1 MNGYIAYLEEKIKEL
16 QAEEELLI
24 AGGRKDEANFVRIKS
39 NICDI
44 GKTVYNVHAKT
55 KQGAAL
61 REEYR
66 KQLDR
71 FETGWGASLEK
82 AREFGDV
89 EKVVIEE
96 AKLEMLQMLR
106 AKFEELEA
114 GE

>member
-1 MNGYIAYLEEKIKEL
+1 MNRYIAYLEEKIEEL
-16 QAEEELLI
+16 QKEEEQLI
-24 AGGRKDEANFVRIKS
+24 AGERKDEANFVKIKM

-44 GKTVYNVHAKT
+44 CKTVYNVHAKT
-55 KQGAAL
+55 KQGTVL
-61 REEYR
+61 WQEYR

-71 FETGWGASLEK
+71 FETGWGASLEM
-82 AREFGDV
+82 AREFGDAQ
-89 EKVVIEE
+89 KVVIEE